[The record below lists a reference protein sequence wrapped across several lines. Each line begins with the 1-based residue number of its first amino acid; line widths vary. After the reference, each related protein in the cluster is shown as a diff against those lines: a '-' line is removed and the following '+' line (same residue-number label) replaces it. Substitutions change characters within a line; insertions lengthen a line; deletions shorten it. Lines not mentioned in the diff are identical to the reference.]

1 MGRESLRLR
10 EDALRV
16 GPRKPRDHDRRLT
29 GARVKEGNIS
39 IMLRCT
45 AETGQLYI
53 IANITYRKHLADR
66 GKTADNGW
74 DGKTVD
80 YGKTL

>member
-1 MGRESLRLR
+1 M
-10 EDALRV
+10 
-16 GPRKPRDHDRRLT
+16 GPRKPREHEGRHI

-45 AETGQLYI
+45 AGTGQLYI
-53 IANITYRKHLADR
+53 IANITYRIYLADL
-66 GKTADNGW
+66 GKTADYGW

-80 YGKTL
+80 NGKTL